1 MLKSISLSH
10 MEPFCNIT
18 NMARKRKL
26 KMTKKCIA
34 ARRCYRARK
43 RGVPARK
50 KRKKGAGFTDVFERL
65 GINTRVLKN
74 RVRPKKSGSG
84 FKRPRTY
91 ARSSSSYP
99 SRSRGS
105 SALGKAFGLKGSGLR
120 KKRRGRG
127 RGRGRGAKGAGFWED
142 VGHTFE
148 KIGQTAL
155 QALPMIATML

>member
-1 MLKSISLSH
+1 
-10 MEPFCNIT
+10 
-18 NMARKRKL
+18 MARKRKL

-50 KRKKGAGFTDVFERL
+50 KRGAGFTDVFERL
-65 GINTRVLKN
+65 GINTRVVKN
-74 RVRPKKSGSG
+74 RVRPKKSGAG

-127 RGRGRGAKGAGFWED
+127 AKGAGFWED

-148 KIGQTAL
+148 TIGQTAL
-155 QALPMIATML
+155 QALPMIAML

>member
-1 MLKSISLSH
+1 
-10 MEPFCNIT
+10 
-18 NMARKRKL
+18 MARKRKL

-50 KRKKGAGFTDVFERL
+50 KKGAGGFNEAFKRL

-74 RVRPKKSGSG
+74 RVKPRKSG
-84 FKRPRTY
+84 
-91 ARSSSSYP
+91 A
-99 SRSRGS
+99 
-105 SALGKAFGLKGSGLR
+105 GLR

-127 RGRGRGAKGAGFWED
+127 KGAKGAGFWED

-148 KIGQTAL
+148 KIGQTAM
-155 QALPMIATML
+155 QALPMIAML